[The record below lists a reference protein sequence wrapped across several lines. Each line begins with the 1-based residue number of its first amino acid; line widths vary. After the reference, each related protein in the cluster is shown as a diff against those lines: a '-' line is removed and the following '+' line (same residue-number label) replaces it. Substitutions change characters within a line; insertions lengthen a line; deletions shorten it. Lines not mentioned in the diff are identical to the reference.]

1 MLAALVYVCYSLGFS
16 CMMWSWTVQL
26 RRSLLPSAHAGADR
40 DSNGEIGSCW
50 ITASSVAG
58 AGRYHVKE
66 VGKFVGRKRQG
77 SARHLGKRIHLSTR
91 RYEKWLIFLH
101 SHANRL
107 WGDWRSVEY
116 GQLQKKSM
124 DSLLWVYWIVRPP
137 LSQTGHLNKEH
148 FWIYLL
154 FVIKCP

>member
-1 MLAALVYVCYSLGFS
+1 MCVTVWVLVAWCDPGLFS
-16 CMMWSWTVQL
+16 WEDPCFLQRTQEQTETVT
-26 RRSLLPSAHAGADR
+26 R
-40 DSNGEIGSCW
+40 EIGSCW

-77 SARHLGKRIHLSTR
+77 SARHVGKKIHLSTR
-91 RYEKWLIFLH
+91 RYEKWLIFLR

-107 WGDWRSVEY
+107 WGDWRTVEY